1 MQYIFISQRHRIWKS
16 SATELLNE
24 LGDQSVGANV
34 ITKYVNQYKGS
45 ILLDEGIVYDY
56 SRTHADGR
64 ILSFEICDSCD
75 GCDSKED
82 SSR

>member
-24 LGDQSVGANV
+24 LGDQSVGTNV
-34 ITKYVNQYKGS
+34 ITKYVNQYKS
-45 ILLDEGIVYDY
+45 SLLLDEGIAYSY

-64 ILSFEICDSCD
+64 IRSFEICDSCD
-75 GCDSKED
+75 SKED
-82 SSR
+82 NSR